1 MNNNNVATL
10 AGGCFWCIEAVFEQV
25 DGVDIIESGY
35 TGGHTLNPS
44 YEEVCA
50 GITGHAEAVRLSFD
64 VGVITYREILEIFF
78 SIHDPTTLNRQ
89 EPDVGDQYRSEIF
102 VHNADQ
108 RDIADAVINELS
120 VSQLWGSPIVTK
132 ITESTEF
139 FIAEPYHQQFYR
151 NNGYQP
157 YCQIIINPKLDKFRR
172 QYPAKIKVPDQINQ

>member
-78 SIHDPTTLNRQ
+78 SIHDH
-89 EPDVGDQYRSEIF
+89 IF
-102 VHNADQ
+102 DMRKV
-108 RDIADAVINELS
+108 L
-120 VSQLWGSPIVTK
+120 TK
-132 ITESTEF
+132 L
-139 FIAEPYHQQFYR
+139 P
-151 NNGYQP
+151 
-157 YCQIIINPKLDKFRR
+157 CPKL
-172 QYPAKIKVPDQINQ
+172 KVYI